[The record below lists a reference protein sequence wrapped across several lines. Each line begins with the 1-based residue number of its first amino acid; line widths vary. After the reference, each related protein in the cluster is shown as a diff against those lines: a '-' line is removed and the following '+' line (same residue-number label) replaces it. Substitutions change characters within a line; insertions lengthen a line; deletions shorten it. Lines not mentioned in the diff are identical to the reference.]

1 MVKKK
6 EELDGVWRTIGGR
19 RVFIKKGQ
27 SLSDA
32 MRESGKFK
40 KIGKLS
46 RREYQVVNLDNEND
60 NLTRELQDE
69 FEKTKKRGQEITDNK
84 KLLELSKKI
93 SDNQERRGDINTGT
107 AGRYYDE
114 EKAKKLDGKHIEGK
128 KEERESISDSY
139 KVYEEEDGYS
149 GKGSELLK
157 FIKAEEEDSGEKAP
171 KKLIDQ
177 LKNNPDKEYVFDN
190 NDNSLREINKS
201 KYQPKEIEYT
211 GQDGKTHKMNS
222 YEYPEER
229 EEYHKYL
236 QDKYGTYKEEEIKNN
251 NGRTDYKKLREEFYE
266 NKKEDEEYK
275 LFKRAKE
282 DPDSIDPMTENST
295 DWEALDKKYGSRYK
309 TERDN
314 YETRVYGSDVTE
326 ADKQMKKVFGE
337 DFKYA
342 EEKEKTKQEKID
354 DLYDKLQNERNIFK
368 KGEIQEE
375 INMLKDDFKGTKE
388 QYREQVEK
396 EQERRLSE
404 YQKEKEQRQAQIK
417 QEKIDKAVKS
427 ANTQKALKSLV
438 DDGVVKDITRLSD
451 EETKKLRN
459 EHGHLEVMRV
469 THGTYGMN
477 GAILRSY
484 VTGEYFVITS
494 RNGNLFYWV

>member
-1 MVKKK
+1 MAKKK
-6 EELDGVWRTIGGR
+6 ENEQEGVWRTIGGR
-19 RVFIKKGQ
+19 RVFIRNGQ

-32 MRESGKFK
+32 MKESGKFK
-40 KIGKLS
+40 KASDVS
-46 RREYQVVNLDNEND
+46 RNEYHTLKDEFALEDKIKEKIKKDPEYKNLDYDKE
-60 NLTRELQDE
+60 TYELD
-69 FEKTKKRGQEITDNK
+69 RR
-84 KLLELSKKI
+84 LEARYNSTEAKDLSGL
-93 SDNQERRGDINTGT
+93 E
-107 AGRYYDE
+107 
-114 EKAKKLDGKHIEGK
+114 GKHIDK
-128 KEERESISDSY
+128 
-139 KVYEEEDGYS
+139 
-149 GKGSELLK
+149 
-157 FIKAEEEDSGEKAP
+157 
-171 KKLIDQ
+171 DQ
-177 LKNNPDKEYVFDN
+177 NKEYE
-190 NDNSLREINKS
+190 LYK
-201 KYQPKEIEYT
+201 QA
-211 GQDGKTHKMNS
+211 KTN
-222 YEYPEER
+222 
-229 EEYHKYL
+229 
-236 QDKYGTYKEEEIKNN
+236 
-251 NGRTDYKKLREEFYE
+251 
-266 NKKEDEEYK
+266 
-275 LFKRAKE
+275 
-282 DPDSIDPMTENST
+282 PDSIDPMTENST

-438 DDGVVKDITRLSD
+438 DDGVVKDITSLSD

-459 EHGHLEVMRV
+459 KHGHLEVMRV